1 MVKQTAGRDALTG
14 FADEF
19 AHLNDDILFGEVW
32 SREDKLSIKM
42 RSILTITVLVSKG
55 LIDSS
60 FQYHM
65 QTAKK
70 NGVTKAEI
78 GEILTHVAF
87 YAGWP
92 NAWAAFRVALEVYKN
107 DKGKDGGMFG
117 LGEPNDA
124 YAQYFIGK
132 SYLSHLRIRRRPCSW
147 RMSPSSLDAAIT
159 GISITLTK
167 AEDRFFSAH
176 RAEDGIRRKEKKQ

>member
-32 SREDKLSIKM
+32 SREDKLSLKM
-42 RSILTITVLVSKG
+42 RSILTVTVLVSKG

-70 NGVTKAEI
+70 NGVTKAEM
-78 GEILTHVAF
+78 GEILTHIAF

-92 NAWAAFRVALEVYKN
+92 NAWAAFRVAIEVY
-107 DKGKDGGMFG
+107 
-117 LGEPNDA
+117 
-124 YAQYFIGK
+124 
-132 SYLSHLRIRRRPCSW
+132 
-147 RMSPSSLDAAIT
+147 
-159 GISITLTK
+159 
-167 AEDRFFSAH
+167 
-176 RAEDGIRRKEKKQ
+176 

>member
-32 SREDKLSIKM
+32 SRKGLLSLKM
-42 RSILTITVLVSKG
+42 RSILTVTVLVSKG

-60 FQYHM
+60 FNYHM

-70 NGVTKAEI
+70 NGVTKAEM

-92 NAWAAFRVALEVYKN
+92 NAWAAFRVALEVYK
-107 DKGKDGGMFG
+107 DDEGRDGGMFG

-124 YAQYFIGK
+124 YAQYFTGA
-132 SYLSHLRIRRRPCSW
+132 SYLKP
-147 RMSPSSLDAAIT
+147 RMQHSSPDAATT
-159 GISITLTK
+159 GTYIILTK
-167 AEDRFFSAH
+167 GEGKFFSVLP
-176 RAEDGIRRKEKKQ
+176 AEDGIRKWGRML